1 MPAAAALENGRAQ
14 LDGGM
19 AGQHAYADYF
29 KAGAR
34 TKLSSNPRRR
44 LIAASIV
51 VILYWVAM
59 PLLVKVADNCFT
71 QKNSV

>member
-1 MPAAAALENGRAQ
+1 M
-14 LDGGM
+14 DCGG
-19 AGQHAYADYF
+19 ADQHACAGYF

-59 PLLVKVADNCFT
+59 PLLVKVAHNCFT